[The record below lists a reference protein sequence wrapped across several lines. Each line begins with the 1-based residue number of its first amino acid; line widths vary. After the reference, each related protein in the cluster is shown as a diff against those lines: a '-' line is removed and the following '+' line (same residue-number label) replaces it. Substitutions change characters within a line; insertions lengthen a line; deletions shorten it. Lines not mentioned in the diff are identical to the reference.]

1 MQTRL
6 VASNTS
12 RDRYRR
18 EVNDVSDNRIYQK
31 HQSERGDTDFSAL
44 YSIATAMRLLVIVMN
59 LGVGVAYWVF
69 AVPFAKFVCRGLWE
83 LSCEGSVLPQ
93 VNGLTICP

>member
-1 MQTRL
+1 
-6 VASNTS
+6 
-12 RDRYRR
+12 
-18 EVNDVSDNRIYQK
+18 
-31 HQSERGDTDFSAL
+31 
-44 YSIATAMRLLVIVMN
+44 MRLLVIVMN